1 VNLGYDDA
9 ADMHVLRAIVLRGRI
24 PRQQLPLPPVGSVPE
39 PMPVSPAGQAAAQ
52 LAGTRRRPVPG
63 RDRGGP
69 GRVVRAGGRKRVTV
83 AVLIA
88 IPLLAIGIAC
98 HVLAVL
104 ACNRDKRDKDQE
116 TGS

>member
-1 VNLGYDDA
+1 
-9 ADMHVLRAIVLRGRI
+9 M
-24 PRQQLPLPPVGSVPE
+24 
-39 PMPVSPAGQAAAQ
+39 
-52 LAGTRRRPVPG
+52 
-63 RDRGGP
+63 
-69 GRVVRAGGRKRVTV
+69 VRAGGRKRVTV